1 LIDSGT
7 KTWGRYLIFRYRLT
21 RPLARWGWERTI
33 RNQLYSSTWNFLRG
47 RQRPWREP
55 QSGWRNLEGIN
66 RAAAREVRIGITDKR
81 IPMLCTGAFQTLG
94 GIRQAIVSGDCDAVT
109 MVRPLLANPE
119 LPRQILEAEAGGLDD
134 FAAEEPCSLCNRCLL
149 AAPEFP
155 VGCLDDRRY
164 ERRHPDRVKRYD
176 AMIANLFQL
185 YRP

>member
-1 LIDSGT
+1 VISFPKQLRQPRNVDGDAP
-7 KTWGRYLIFRYRLT
+7 RL
-21 RPLARWGWERTI
+21 
-33 RNQLYSSTWNFLRG
+33 
-47 RQRPWREP
+47 
-55 QSGWRNLEGIN
+55 
-66 RAAAREVRIGITDKR
+66 VRVGLTDKR
-81 IPMLCTGAFQTLG
+81 IPVLCTGAFQTLA

-119 LPRQILEAEAGGLDD
+119 LPRQILEAEASALDD

-176 AMIANLFQL
+176 AMIADLFQL